1 MKTATNIKSAQ
12 FHAKMLNAF
21 INTIQ
26 KKSMIYNNYPYTPLL
41 L

>member
-1 MKTATNIKSAQ
+1 MKTATNIKSVQ
-12 FHAKMLNAF
+12 FHTKMLNAF

-26 KKSMIYNNYPYTPLL
+26 KKSIYNNYPYTPLL